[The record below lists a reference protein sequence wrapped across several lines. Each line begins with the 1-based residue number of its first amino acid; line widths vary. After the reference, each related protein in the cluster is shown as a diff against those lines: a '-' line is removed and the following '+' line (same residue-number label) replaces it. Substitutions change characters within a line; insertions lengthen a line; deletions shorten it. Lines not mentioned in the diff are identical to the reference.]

1 MTIIYYRLTI
11 LHAGYGR
18 VLISSDTV
26 VNGKRRVSTIIL
38 FLQGIEQFRLP
49 VLGKEPCPMYPV
61 KAFSPSTLKYATI
74 SCIVRVVRKRVHY
87 IIHGTVVPVTDMA

>member
-1 MTIIYYRLTI
+1 MTILYYRLTI

-26 VNGKRRVSTIIL
+26 VNGKRRVSAIIL
-38 FLQGIEQFRLP
+38 FLQGIEQLRLS
-49 VLGKEPCPMYPV
+49 VLCKEPCPMYPV

-74 SCIVRVVRKRVHY
+74 GCVVGVM
-87 IIHGTVVPVTDMA
+87 G

>member
-1 MTIIYYRLTI
+1 MTILYYRFTI
-11 LHAGYGR
+11 LHAGYCR

-49 VLGKEPCPMYPV
+49 VFGKEPCPMYPV
-61 KAFSPSTLKYATI
+61 KAFSPPTLKHATI
-74 SCIVRVVRKRVHY
+74 GCVV
-87 IIHGTVVPVTDMA
+87 